1 MAFNFSPN
9 PKKVHFMDL
18 QLMEKQR
25 ILGKIRDKLRSTTFP
40 VGKDK
45 IPHNLQFILD
55 LAETR
60 AAGMSEVGFKRN
72 GGPDIDW
79 SDPGSILASTE
90 YWDWVGISI

>member
-1 MAFNFSPN
+1 MAFNFSPIS
-9 PKKVHFMDL
+9 KKFHFMDL
-18 QLMEKQR
+18 QLMEKHR

-45 IPHNLQFILD
+45 IPHNLQFVLD

-60 AAGMSEVGFKRN
+60 VAGMSEVGFKRN

-79 SDPGSILASTE
+79 SYPCVDVHPVRHG
-90 YWDWVGISI
+90 WRGVRG

>member
-9 PKKVHFMDL
+9 PKKVHFMVL
-18 QLMEKQR
+18 QLLEKQR
-25 ILGKIRDKLRSTTFP
+25 ILGKIRDKFWSTTFP

-60 AAGMSEVGFKRN
+60 VAGMSEVGFKRN

-79 SDPGSILASTE
+79 TDLGSILASTE
-90 YWDWVGISI
+90 YWDWVCISI